1 MNAIAGIHFLLDTP
15 TPKIYTFKSARGAR
29 LRAPRNLTRRNSNG
43 KSHEEAREEGRE
55 EGRSQEKEKII
66 FLEEWIGKRGR
77 LTSPFLFQEHP
88 WRIGFLC
95 IRNIPSP
102 SLWRR

>member
-1 MNAIAGIHFLLDTP
+1 MSAASGIHFLLDTP
-15 TPKIYTFKSARGAR
+15 TPKIYTFKSACGVR

-43 KSHEEAREEGRE
+43 KSHEEARKESCK

-77 LTSPFLFQEHP
+77 LTSPFLFQE
-88 WRIGFLC
+88 R
-95 IRNIPSP
+95 S
-102 SLWRR
+102 